1 MLTKEAAV
9 EAVESAFNA
18 YAGGRGLPTLTVK
31 KRVESMLL
39 FVQGMEQKREEVV
52 RLLMWEIGK
61 TRDAEKRIRPHHCST
76 STTPWKSSRM

>member
-1 MLTKEAAV
+1 MAHTDRE
-9 EAVESAFNA
+9 
-18 YAGGRGLPTLTVK
+18 

-61 TRDAEKRIRPHHCST
+61 TRKDAEKNSTARCST